1 MVSEGTI
8 TEGETKDS
16 QHTQDY
22 WSREQCVLPAEGM
35 RGWPYCP
42 AGPQEILLHPESCSV
57 S

>member
-42 AGPQEILLHPESCSV
+42 AGPQEMLLHPESCSV